1 MSNGRIENLRSVHYL
16 LYLSHTSAPAAGD
29 VVRLSEEILER
40 NVFEFRVWVGL
51 GQDLLR
57 SLVLNGEVDRES
69 HLF

>member
-1 MSNGRIENLRSVHYL
+1 M
-16 LYLSHTSAPAAGD
+16 A
-29 VVRLSEEILER
+29 RLSEEILER

-57 SLVLNGEVDRES
+57 NLVLNGEVDRES